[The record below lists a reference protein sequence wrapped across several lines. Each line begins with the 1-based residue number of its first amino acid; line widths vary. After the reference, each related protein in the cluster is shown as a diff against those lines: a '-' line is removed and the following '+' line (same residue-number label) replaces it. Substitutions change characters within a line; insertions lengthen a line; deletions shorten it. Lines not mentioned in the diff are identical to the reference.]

1 MYNRPRQPPHARVAT
16 GRMKGAKHRPMLP
29 RKPPAILAA
38 LAALLVVAAPAAPAR
53 GQQIPDTSFKPPI
66 AAPAYKTG
74 RGPVVL
80 VDEAHNNF
88 HTAYGRYLAFADLLR
103 RDGYRVVPNTSP
115 FTAESLKRARV
126 LVIANAVNAQNVTNW
141 SLPNPSAF
149 TDEEVAAVSE
159 WVRRG
164 GSLFLIVDHMP
175 MPGAA
180 ERLGAAFG
188 ARWSNGFA
196 VDEKVSGNPLVFR
209 RDDGTLKEHEITR
222 GRRVEERVDAVATFT
237 GSAFK
242 FEGGTPEPLLV
253 LRERVVS
260 LEPQTAWQFTPE
272 TKRLPVGGWYQGAV
286 LRHGR
291 GRVALFGEAAM
302 FTAQLAGPNR
312 TPAGMNTPVAAHNPR
327 LLLNVLHW
335 LSGKL

>member
-1 MYNRPRQPPHARVAT
+1 
-16 GRMKGAKHRPMLP
+16 MLP
-29 RKPPAILAA
+29 RRPSVTLAA
-38 LAALLVVAAPAAPAR
+38 LCLLLSLAAAAEAR
-53 GQQIPDTSFKPPI
+53 AQQVPDPNFKPPI
-66 AAPAYKTG
+66 AAPAYREG
-74 RGPVVL
+74 RGPVVM

-103 RDGYRVVPNTSP
+103 RDGYRVVPNTAP
-115 FTAESLKRARV
+115 FSRESLKRGKV
-126 LVIANAVNAQNVTNW
+126 LVIANAVNAQNLSNW
-141 SLPNPSAF
+141 TLPNPSAF
-149 TDEEVAAVSE
+149 TDEEVEAVRE
-159 WVRRG
+159 WVKEG
-164 GSLFLIVDHMP
+164 GALFLIVDHMP

-196 VDEKVSGNPLVFR
+196 VDEKVSANPLVFK
-209 RDDGTLKEHEITR
+209 RDDGSLKDHRITR
-222 GRRVEERVDAVATFT
+222 GRSAGEKVESVATFT
-237 GSAFK
+237 GSAFRVE
-242 FEGGTPEPLLV
+242 EGKAEPLLV
-253 LRERVVS
+253 LHDRIVS

-286 LRHGR
+286 LRHGK

-312 TPAGMNTPVAAHNPR
+312 TPAGMNTPVAARNPQF
-327 LLLNVLHW
+327 LLNVLHW

>member
-1 MYNRPRQPPHARVAT
+1 
-16 GRMKGAKHRPMLP
+16 MLP
-29 RKPPAILAA
+29 RNPPATAPALAALFFIAA
-38 LAALLVVAAPAAPAR
+38 LAAGPAR
-53 GQQIPDTSFKPPI
+53 AQQVPDTNFKPPI
-66 AAPAYKTG
+66 AAPAYKEG

-115 FTAESLKRARV
+115 FTREALKRGRV

-141 SLPNPSAF
+141 TLPNPSAF
-149 TDEEVAAVSE
+149 SDEEVAAVRE
-159 WVRRG
+159 WVKRG
-164 GSLFLIVDHMP
+164 GALFLIVDHMP

-180 ERLGAAFG
+180 EKLGAAFG

-196 VDEKVSGNPLVFR
+196 VDEKVSANPLVFK
-209 RDDGTLKEHEITR
+209 RDDGTLKEHKITR
-222 GRRVEERVDAVATFT
+222 GRREEEKVETVATFT

-242 FEGGTPEPLLV
+242 IEGGDAEPLLV
-253 LRERVVS
+253 LRPQIVS
-260 LEPQTAWQFTPE
+260 LEPETAWQFKPE

-286 LRHGR
+286 LRYGK

-327 LLLNVLHW
+327 FLLNVLHW

>member
-1 MYNRPRQPPHARVAT
+1 
-16 GRMKGAKHRPMLP
+16 MLP
-29 RKPPAILAA
+29 RKPSAAPAA
-38 LAALLVVAAPAAPAR
+38 LAALFVLVTLAAATTRA
-53 GQQIPDTSFKPPI
+53 QQVPDTNFKPPI
-66 AAPAYKTG
+66 AEPAYKEG

-115 FTAESLKRARV
+115 FTEESLRRGQI
-126 LVIANAVNAQNVTNW
+126 LVIANAVNARNLNNW

-149 TDEEVAAVSE
+149 TDAEVEAVRG
-159 WVRRG
+159 WVKKG
-164 GSLFLIVDHMP
+164 GALFLIVDHMP

-180 ERLGAAFG
+180 EKLGAAFG

-196 VDEKVSGNPLVFR
+196 MDEKSQGNPFVFR
-209 RDDGTLKEHEITR
+209 REDGSLKEHRITR
-222 GRRVEERVDAVATFT
+222 GRREEEKVESVATFT

-242 FEGGTPEPLLV
+242 IEGAGVEPLLV
-253 LRERVVS
+253 LGAQIVS

-272 TKRLPVGGWYQGAV
+272 TRRLPVGGWYQGAV
-286 LRHGR
+286 IRYGK

-302 FTAQLAGPNR
+302 FTAQLAGRNR

-327 LLLNVLHW
+327 FLLNILHW
-335 LSGKL
+335 LSGRL

>member
-1 MYNRPRQPPHARVAT
+1 
-16 GRMKGAKHRPMLP
+16 MLP
-29 RKPPAILAA
+29 RRPSVTLAA
-38 LAALLVVAAPAAPAR
+38 LCLLLPLAAAVEAR
-53 GQQIPDTSFKPPI
+53 AQQVPDTDFKPPI
-66 AAPAYKTG
+66 AAPAYREG
-74 RGPVVL
+74 RGPVVM

-103 RDGYRVVPNTSP
+103 RDGYRVVPNTAP
-115 FTAESLKRARV
+115 FSRESLRRGKI
-126 LVIANAVNAQNVTNW
+126 LVIANAVNAQNLTNW
-141 SLPNPSAF
+141 TLPNPSAF
-149 TDEEVAAVSE
+149 TDAEVEAVRE
-159 WVRRG
+159 WVAEG
-164 GSLFLIVDHMP
+164 GALFLIVDHMP

-196 VDEKVSGNPLVFR
+196 VDEKRQGNPFVFK
-209 RDDGTLKEHEITR
+209 RDDGSLKDHRITR
-222 GRRVEERVDAVATFT
+222 GRSAEEKVESVATFT
-237 GSAFK
+237 GSAFRVE
-242 FEGGTPEPLLV
+242 EGKAEPLMV
-253 LRERVVS
+253 LHDRIVS

-286 LRHGR
+286 LRHGK

-312 TPAGMNTPVAAHNPR
+312 TPMGMSAPVAARNPQF
-327 LLLNVLHW
+327 LLNVLHW

>member
-1 MYNRPRQPPHARVAT
+1 
-16 GRMKGAKHRPMLP
+16 MLP
-29 RKPPAILAA
+29 RTPSVTLAA
-38 LAALLVVAAPAAPAR
+38 LCLLLALAAAEAR
-53 GQQIPDTSFKPPI
+53 AQQVPDPNFKPPI
-66 AAPAYKTG
+66 AAPAYREG
-74 RGPVVL
+74 RGPVVM

-103 RDGYRVVPNTSP
+103 RDGYRVVPNTAP
-115 FTAESLKRARV
+115 FSRESLKRGKV
-126 LVIANAVNAQNVTNW
+126 LVIANAVNAQNLSNW
-141 SLPNPSAF
+141 TLPNPSAF
-149 TDEEVAAVSE
+149 TDAEVEAVRE
-159 WVRRG
+159 WVKEG
-164 GSLFLIVDHMP
+164 GALFLIVDHMP

-196 VDEKVSGNPLVFR
+196 VDEKVSANPLVFK
-209 RDDGTLKEHEITR
+209 RDDGSLKDHRITR
-222 GRRVEERVDAVATFT
+222 GRSAGEKVESVATFT
-237 GSAFK
+237 GSAFRVE
-242 FEGGTPEPLLV
+242 EGKAEPLLV
-253 LRERVVS
+253 LHDRIVS

-286 LRHGR
+286 LRHGK

-312 TPAGMNTPVAAHNPR
+312 TPAGMNTPVAARNPQF
-327 LLLNVLHW
+327 LLNVLHW